1 MKQFNYDDFNA
12 KSWSKRNAL
21 ELKQYISHAV
31 RDINRREY
39 NDKVSQEAYRRLG
52 EDITGFTKKG
62 NLSARMVGK
71 TKEELL
77 FEARSLHNFLS
88 WDYTSNVGKRELQNK
103 YKESYEK
110 FKSKKKNK
118 NITQETYEIYVELM
132 NAFGDLSKAY
142 DSDQVKEWVEQVENS
157 EYLSYKDLQDA
168 MLEYADEL
176 KDETKIKHKGL
187 DETERVNGVTN
198 LLERLIAE
206 RTPKD

>member
-39 NDKVSQEAYRRLG
+39 SDKVSQEAYKRLG

-88 WDYTSNVGKRELQNK
+88 WDYTSNVGRRELQNK

-110 FKSKKKNK
+110 FKSKKKNE
-118 NITQETYEIYVELM
+118 NITQEIYETYVELM

-142 DSDQVKEWVEQVENS
+142 DSDQVKEWVDQIEDS

-168 MLEYADEL
+168 MIEYAD
-176 KDETKIKHKGL
+176 KPKGQAKIKHPGL
-187 DETERVNGVTN
+187 GLTQRQDAITDILEQLIEERS
-198 LLERLIAE
+198 R
-206 RTPKD
+206 

>member
-142 DSDQVKEWVEQVENS
+142 DSDQVKEWVEQVEDS

-187 DETERVNGVTN
+187 GETERANGVTAV
-198 LLERLIAE
+198 LERLIAE